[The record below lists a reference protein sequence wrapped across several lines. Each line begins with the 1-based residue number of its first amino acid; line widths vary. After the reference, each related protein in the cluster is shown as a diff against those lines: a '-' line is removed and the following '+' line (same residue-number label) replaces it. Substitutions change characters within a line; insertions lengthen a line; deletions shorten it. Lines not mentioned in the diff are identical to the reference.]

1 VEAAVTQIP
10 DDGGHDGIGG
20 VGGVNGVGSVDGVDS
35 GLTAGGGA
43 EQKRADAGDEQ
54 AGAAAER
61 LPEER
66 VGAEGDQTSS
76 RAAVRRRRLRR
87 TYQLICVATV
97 LFFLPVSFVRL
108 SGDQYVRS
116 VSTVPAEPVGIVFGA
131 AVSGDS
137 PSPYLASRLDVS
149 LALWR
154 AHKIKVFLVSGDN
167 STPTYNEPK
176 AMRDYLE
183 AHGVP
188 SRLIVLDYAGFDSW
202 ETCDRAKRVFG
213 VTRAIVVSQSFH
225 VPRAVY
231 LCRAAGIE
239 AYGVGDGAAGWRLG
253 HDEYLN
259 DEAREI
265 LAGASAMYQGV
276 FTPDPTF
283 LGPQDT
289 GIADALRA
297 AAGG

>member
-1 VEAAVTQIP
+1 MTQIP
-10 DDGGHDGIGG
+10 DDGG
-20 VGGVNGVGSVDGVDS
+20 VDGAAGADGEPAAAGKAEQPQIAHGRERNGAES
-35 GLTAGGGA
+35 GAEEPQNPQANAGA
-43 EQKRADAGDEQ
+43 EQSQRAQPDAGDEQ
-54 AGAAAER
+54 APAHA
-61 LPEER
+61 
-66 VGAEGDQTSS
+66 S
-76 RAAVRRRRLRR
+76 VRRRRLRR
-87 TYQLICVATV
+87 AYQLICVATV

-131 AVSGDS
+131 AVSGDT

-213 VTRAIVVSQSFH
+213 VTRAVVVSQSFH

-239 AYGVGDGAAGWRLG
+239 TYGVGDGAAGWRLG

-265 LAGASAMYQGV
+265 LAGVSATYQGV
-276 FTPDPTF
+276 FTPNPTF
-283 LGPQDT
+283 LGPRDS

-297 AAGG
+297 AGD

>member
-1 VEAAVTQIP
+1 MAQKSGDTVGGEPAGDGEAAPPRT
-10 DDGGHDGIGG
+10 
-20 VGGVNGVGSVDGVDS
+20 VDW
-35 GLTAGGGA
+35 
-43 EQKRADAGDEQ
+43 
-54 AGAAAER
+54 
-61 LPEER
+61 
-66 VGAEGDQTSS
+66 
-76 RAAVRRRRLRR
+76 RRRLRR
-87 TYQLICVATV
+87 AYQLICIATV

-149 LALWR
+149 LDLWR

-167 STPTYNEPK
+167 SQPNYNEPK

-188 SRLIVLDYAGFDSW
+188 ERLIVLDYAGFDSW
-202 ETCDRAKRVFG
+202 ETCDRAKQVFG
-213 VTRAIVVSQSFH
+213 VSRAIVVSQSFH

-239 AYGVGDGAAGWRLG
+239 TYGVGDGSAGWRLG

-265 LAGASAMYQGV
+265 LAGASAMYQGT
-276 FTPDPTF
+276 FTPSPTF
-283 LGPQDT
+283 LGPHET
-289 GIADALRA
+289 GIADALS